1 MKQKT
6 EPLSANEEK
15 LRKECRNLEAAL
27 YSTGYTIEQIKEIRE
42 TGCLQLRLSL
52 NSPATD
58 DNADTVRVINS
69 IGFYEY

>member
-42 TGCLQLRLSL
+42 TGCLQMSL
-52 NSPATD
+52 KLVCIKD
-58 DNADTVRVINS
+58 
-69 IGFYEY
+69 